1 MLGTSPTIRLGLNIP
16 LFIAALIAI
25 GTGSLV
31 GMIGIWTAAAW
42 GRPVPEWEKVGHAHA
57 TWWAVLIMIA
67 AMVLPSIALK
77 SWAKKLVIAG
87 TFIGPSLWVGT
98 LAFYYEIGGPAFW
111 RVSNPAAPGT
121 YYEIPVI
128 GLAASFFEFVGLLAL
143 GSVALLASGVTIP
156 LISAKEPPPKSRYEL
171 VTDTEVP
178 RRIFLVPTL
187 IIVAGVVI
195 GFSITSIF
203 KVFHR
208 PVSPAALVQLHDH
221 TVLLSTS
228 ALIALLAL
236 AVLQVP
242 RRIFDLG
249 YKLMLVSLPLTLFG
263 LLVFNFVGLPSIV
276 WVVPAG
282 IYYLIPLVA
291 FLASV
296 GLFRKQSSRNPGHN
310 LGPSLQL
317 RLALA
322 VCFAGLLVL
331 IANGAQLA
339 LVWDTQPDITVTFKQ
354 PEGSPYPGPY
364 PSKYIG
370 TAPVKG
376 TPRGIENAH
385 LSPGSW
391 FHLAV
396 TWLVILALV
405 GGQVFNGGIFNRPGM
420 LYLYAITIPLAPM
433 FNMLGRYLAW
443 LGIPNGIGALWFAG
457 HPIKGFNIISL
468 FIVALLAVYIMR
480 KKS

>member
-1 MLGTSPTIRLGLNIP
+1 
-16 LFIAALIAI
+16 
-25 GTGSLV
+25 
-31 GMIGIWTAAAW
+31 
-42 GRPVPEWEKVGHAHA
+42 
-57 TWWAVLIMIA
+57 
-67 AMVLPSIALK
+67 
-77 SWAKKLVIAG
+77 
-87 TFIGPSLWVGT
+87 
-98 LAFYYEIGGPAFW
+98 
-111 RVSNPAAPGT
+111 
-121 YYEIPVI
+121 
-128 GLAASFFEFVGLLAL
+128 
-143 GSVALLASGVTIP
+143 
-156 LISAKEPPPKSRYEL
+156 
-171 VTDTEVP
+171 
-178 RRIFLVPTL
+178 
-187 IIVAGVVI
+187 
-195 GFSITSIF
+195 
-203 KVFHR
+203 VFHR

-249 YKLMLVSLPLTLFG
+249 YKLMLVSLPLTLLG
-263 LLVFNFVGLPSIV
+263 LLVFNFAGLPSIV

-282 IYYLIPLVA
+282 IYYLIPLIA

-331 IANGAQLA
+331 IANGPQLA

-354 PEGSPYPGPY
+354 PEGSPYPGLY

-391 FHLAV
+391 FHVAV